1 MAPMFPIPVGSRH
14 APMRAGFVIP
24 YRGPLV
30 RVGERKGWVRKRGL
44 TSVYERGIIKTVGRG
59 IIRHARG

>member
-1 MAPMFPIPVGSRH
+1 MVPMFPIPVGSRH

-30 RVGERKGWVRKRGL
+30 HVGERKG
-44 TSVYERGIIKTVGRG
+44 
-59 IIRHARG
+59 